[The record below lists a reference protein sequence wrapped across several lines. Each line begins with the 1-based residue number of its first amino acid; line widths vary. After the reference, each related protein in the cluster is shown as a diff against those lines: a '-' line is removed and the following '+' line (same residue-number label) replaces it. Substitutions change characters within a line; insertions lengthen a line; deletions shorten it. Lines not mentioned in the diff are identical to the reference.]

1 MTRLCTVCQNPNW
14 IQIRF
19 NRGKS
24 AERRTEGDVEFTFS
38 NPEDAQET
46 PGASC
51 KSEYMIMSWLERM
64 GGSRTFEANELELEN
79 DIRSIR
85 ELLDEPAESKEQTEC

>member
-1 MTRLCTVCQNPNW
+1 
-14 IQIRF
+14 
-19 NRGKS
+19 
-24 AERRTEGDVEFTFS
+24 
-38 NPEDAQET
+38 
-46 PGASC
+46 
-51 KSEYMIMSWLERM
+51 MIMSWLERM